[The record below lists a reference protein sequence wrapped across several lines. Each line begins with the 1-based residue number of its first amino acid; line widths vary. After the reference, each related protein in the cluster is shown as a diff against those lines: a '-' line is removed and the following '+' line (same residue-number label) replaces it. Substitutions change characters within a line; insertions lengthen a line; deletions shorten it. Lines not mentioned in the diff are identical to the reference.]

1 MTDATFALYDGVL
14 VRASFAGVAAL
25 RALNPARVRDALGY
39 RAWIPPRLEQPV
51 APAVPAAP
59 LGLRGRVRN
68 AALAL
73 RYTLPGRVLYRL
85 TPPRMRERLRR
96 RLR

>member
-1 MTDATFALYDGVL
+1 MQSLLTGGTVMLVL
-14 VRASFAGVAAL
+14 LTSMAQAA
-25 RALNPARVRDALGY
+25 
-39 RAWIPPRLEQPV
+39 EQ